1 MQLSREFVEK
11 LSQIFFT
18 DEIQSDSM
26 DNTLS
31 DFFSKTAVHT
41 FNQENTKR

>member
-18 DEIQSDSM
+18 EESHSDSI
-26 DNTLS
+26 DNALS
-31 DFFSKTAVHT
+31 DIFSKTPMQG
-41 FNQENTKR
+41 FNQQKTE